1 MIPQNKEH
9 VATGRFSS
17 YPPLPPCLPPGAQAC
32 VDAMQSIVEST
43 QQEERT
49 APAAAAAAAAAATAA
64 VYAEMLQDCRRKA
77 GEATLDRLRKL
88 CQRLARAGADGTS
101 GIGDAV
107 AAADR
112 DIAEQEAV
120 IVCYHAELLGRAES
134 AANIYGG

>member
-1 MIPQNKEH
+1 
-9 VATGRFSS
+9 
-17 YPPLPPCLPPGAQAC
+17 
-32 VDAMQSIVEST
+32 MQSIVESA
-43 QQEERT
+43 QQEEHL
-49 APAAAAAAAAAATAA
+49 APAAAAAATAAATAA
-64 VYAEMLQDCRRKA
+64 VYAEMVQDCRRKA

-88 CQRLARAGADGTS
+88 CQRLARAGADGTA
-101 GIGDAV
+101 GVGDAAAA